1 MTQMKN
7 GFDSVPTEVPLD
19 EQTAMA
25 IKLTDNVRALIRE
38 HLLHALEDP
47 AFIAQLNLYPLYNRI
62 TGVYSSDSAFRA
74 AVKTALTNILNN
86 SYG

>member
-19 EQTAMA
+19 EQAAMA

-47 AFIAQLNLYPLYNRI
+47 AFIAQLNLYPLHSRVVSMHNSDTDFRI
-62 TGVYSSDSAFRA
+62 
-74 AVKTALTNILNN
+74 AVKAALTNILNN